1 VVGPELSLITGTTTT
16 VQVPGTRAAGRR
28 RGDLLAVVV
37 LVALPVVVFGIPA
50 LLGHAVLPG
59 DDLTQNFPLRVLAGR
74 QIRTGQLPLYN
85 PYIWG
90 GAPLL
95 AGWNAA
101 AAYPLT
107 FLFAVLPGTAAWTLN
122 MIVTWA
128 VAGLGMFCFLRALR
142 LASLPSLLG
151 AVTFA
156 FAGAMPAQVA
166 HLGLVAGLSWV
177 PLQLL
182 SVLRLTGEAR
192 GAASRLRWAVV
203 LAGTFG
209 LTILAG
215 EPRAIADA
223 GVIVVIYAA
232 WRITRLGRRAGPAA
246 ASVAAGW
253 IAGGLVLG
261 LCLGAVQWLPGLAV
275 IGTSQRGASS
285 VALFNSGSLPH
296 RWLLLML
303 VPDLLGGS
311 GSLGQPA
318 FFANYNLAEVT
329 GYAGILPLVAAAAL
343 LGRLRLRPR
352 LPEWA
357 VWHVMALAGLVLALG
372 GNTPAGP
379 LLARLP
385 LFGGLRLQ
393 SRNLLIVD
401 LALAVLLAY
410 WADQPLSDRGRRLL
424 RGRGGGRLDLGTAL
438 GVLPALVMIAV
449 AVAGLTWGAGLL
461 HWLRAGPGAAG
472 AAGPLRPWLV
482 PYALIGAG
490 AIAFVI
496 FGRRLPPRLR
506 SRWLGGL
513 IAVDLVVFTILC
525 VVAVL
530 PGLGRGPGPGGG
542 AAAAGR
548 GGQAAAALPSAHPG
562 GPAPAPAPATGGPA
576 PARATG
582 GPRPIAALGYP
593 GRFAIYD
600 PDQAAAHELPL
611 LGPPDL
617 NAISATPSVQGY
629 TSLVDGFYAAA
640 TGAHQAMG
648 QGQDVLAPRAVGD
661 GTLDQLNTSVLLTP
675 PAYLITAD
683 GGAGSRAGPP
693 AGPPGTG
700 HRDIAAGHKA
710 TWYFAAPLRVSRLEV
725 PDADAR
731 QDAAAG
737 TQIGLM
743 TAGGLTRWFAASA
756 PRASRLAIT
765 LPRPV
770 TGVAVV
776 AQAGGRPS
784 HLGPLSITDTNGN
797 VFVADG
803 QLQDALVP
811 PRWGYA
817 GHDGSFAVFV
827 DRFAR
832 GPLSL
837 QALPGRPAAGASV
850 RRVSGPAAVPSA
862 AAVSSPHGIRV
873 IRSVTAIAGWSAIWR
888 PRHGPPVTLAVG
900 RAGLVQAVDV
910 PPGTGIVTWRYLPP
924 WFPAGFGLSLAA
936 AAFILVLLAGCAA
949 CARRPSRP
957 AAAPGERGRAGAGQ
971 GGSMVCTDK

>member
-1 VVGPELSLITGTTTT
+1 
-16 VQVPGTRAAGRR
+16 VPGTRASGHR
-28 RGDLLAVVV
+28 RGDLLAIAI
-37 LVALPVVVFGIPA
+37 LVALPVIIFGIPA
-50 LLGHAVLPG
+50 VLGHAVLPG

-74 QIRTGQLPLYN
+74 QIRGGQLPLYD

-95 AGWNAA
+95 ASWNAA

-128 VAGLGMFCFLRALR
+128 VAGLGMFVFLRALR

-177 PLQLL
+177 PVQLL
-182 SVLRLTGEAR
+182 SVLRLTETR
-192 GAASRLRWAVV
+192 GAASRLRWIAV

-215 EPRAIADA
+215 EPRAVADA

-232 WRITRLGRRAGPAA
+232 WRIARLGRRSGPAA
-246 ASVAAGW
+246 VFAAAGSV
-253 IAGGLVLG
+253 AGGLVLG
-261 LCLGAVQWLPGLAV
+261 ICLGAVQWLPGLAV

-311 GSLGQPA
+311 GSLGQPV

-357 VWHVMALAGLVLALG
+357 IWHVMALVGFVLALG
-372 GNTPAGP
+372 GNTPAGS
-379 LLARLP
+379 LLVHLP

-393 SRNLLIVD
+393 SRNILVAD
-401 LALAVLLAY
+401 LALAVLVAY
-410 WADQPLSDRGRRLL
+410 WADQPLSDKSRRFLRARGRRV
-424 RGRGGGRLDLGTAL
+424 DLEMIL
-438 GVLPALVMIAV
+438 GLLPALAMIV
-449 AVAGLTWGAGLL
+449 VVVLGLTSGTGLL

-482 PYALIGAG
+482 PYAVIGAG
-490 AIAFVI
+490 AIAFVV
-496 FGRRLPPRLR
+496 FGRRLQPRLR

-513 IAVDLVVFTILC
+513 IAIDLVVFAILS

-530 PGLGRGPGPGGG
+530 PGLGGGPDPGRG
-542 AAAAGR
+542 ANAAAGR
-548 GGQAAAALPSAHPG
+548 GGQATAAPSGHSGGPAAA
-562 GPAPAPAPATGGPA
+562 PAPAPAP
-576 PARATG
+576 

-600 PDQAAAHELPL
+600 PDQIAAHELPI
-611 LGPPDL
+611 LGAPDL
-617 NAISATPSVQGY
+617 NAASATPSVQGY

-661 GTLDQLNTSVLLTP
+661 GTLDQLNTSALLTP
-675 PAYLITAD
+675 SAYLITAA
-683 GGAGSRAGPP
+683 GAGTAAGPGP
-693 AGPPGTG
+693 VAGPEPAAGPSGGG
-700 HRDIAAGHKA
+700 HRDIAANHKA
-710 TWYFAAPLRVSRLEV
+710 TWYFATPLRVSRLEV

-737 TQIGLM
+737 TRIGLM

-756 PRASRLAIT
+756 PGASRLAIS
-765 LPRPV
+765 LPHAV

-797 VFVADG
+797 VFVANG

-827 DRFAR
+827 DHLAR

-837 QALPGRPAAGASV
+837 EALPGRPAAGASV
-850 RRVSGPAAVPSA
+850 RQAGGSAANPTA

-873 IRSVTAIAGWSAIWR
+873 IRSVTAIAGWSATWH
-888 PRHGPPVTLAVG
+888 PRHGRPVTLAVG

-910 PPGTGIVTWRYLPP
+910 PPGRGVVTWRYLPP
-924 WFPAGFGLSLAA
+924 WFPAGLVLSLASG
-936 AAFILVLLAGCAA
+936 AFILFLLAGCAA
-949 CARRPSRP
+949 CARGPR
-957 AAAPGERGRAGAGQ
+957 RATYAR
-971 GGSMVCTDK
+971 SES

>member
-1 VVGPELSLITGTTTT
+1 MAAPPVLLALFFASGFAGLMYELLWVRELALVFGNTAQSAATTLA
-16 VQVPGTRAAGRR
+16 VFFLGLSAGQRIAGRRAAGAA
-28 RGDLLAVVV
+28 D
-37 LVALPVVVFGIPA
+37 
-50 LLGHAVLPG
+50 
-59 DDLTQNFPLRVLAGR
+59 PLRVYAVLEA
-74 QIRTGQLPLYN
+74 LV
-85 PYIWG
+85 
-90 GAPLL
+90 
-95 AGWNAA
+95 AA
-101 AAYPLT
+101 SASTY
-107 FLFAVLPGTAAWTLN
+107 FAVLPLYGALAPALFAWTETGAFAATAARVAFAAGALLALCLCMGATLPV
-122 MIVTWA
+122 MGHLLVRRADALAPTFGVLYA
-128 VAGLGMFCFLRALR
+128 VQTIGGA
-142 LASLPSLLG
+142 LG
-151 AVTFA
+151 A
-156 FAGAMPAQVA
+156 
-166 HLGLVAGLSWV
+166 L
-177 PLQLL
+177 
-182 SVLRLTGEAR
+182 
-192 GAASRLRWAVV
+192 
-203 LAGTFG
+203 
-209 LTILAG
+209 
-215 EPRAIADA
+215 
-223 GVIVVIYAA
+223 
-232 WRITRLGRRAGPAA
+232 
-246 ASVAAGW
+246 AAGF
-253 IAGGLVLG
+253 
-261 LCLGAVQWLPGLAV
+261 WLPGLIGFRRTYLLAMGLSAGVAGLAYLASRAATARKVPTPESAV
-275 IGTSQRGASS
+275 GTVRAHASNADPRHRLAVGIACVSGFAALAVEVLWTHMFSQALHNSVYS
-285 VALFNSGSLPH
+285 FAAILVTFLVALGIGSL
-296 RWLLLML
+296 L
-303 VPDLLGGS
+303 
-311 GSLGQPA
+311 
-318 FFANYNLAEVT
+318 
-329 GYAGILPLVAAAAL
+329 AAAL
-343 LGRLRLRPR
+343 ARAATRRP
-352 LPEWA
+352 
-357 VWHVMALAGLVLALG
+357 LA
-372 GNTPAGP
+372 P
-379 LLARLP
+379 
-385 LFGGLRLQ
+385 
-393 SRNLLIVD
+393 
-401 LALAVLLAY
+401 LAVLLAY
-410 WADQPLSDRGRRLL
+410 WADQPLSDKGRRLL
-424 RGRGGGRLDLGTAL
+424 RGRGGGRLDLETAL
-438 GVLPALVMIAV
+438 GMLPALAMIAV

-472 AAGPLRPWLV
+472 AVGPLRPWLV

-496 FGRRLPPRLR
+496 FGRRLPARLR
-506 SRWLGGL
+506 SRWLGTL
-513 IAVDLVVFTILC
+513 VAVDLVVFTILC

-542 AAAAGR
+542 AAAAAGR
-548 GGQAAAALPSAHPG
+548 GGQAATALPSAHPG
-562 GPAPAPAPATGGPA
+562 GPAAGP
-576 PARATG
+576 ATG
-582 GPRPIAALGYP
+582 GPRPVAALGYP

-611 LGPPDL
+611 LGAPDL

-675 PAYLITAD
+675 PAYLITAA
-683 GGAGSRAGPP
+683 GGAGSRAGDAGSRAWPP

-700 HRDIAAGHKA
+700 RRDIAAGHRA

-784 HLGPLSITDTNGN
+784 QLGPLSITDTDGN

-827 DRFAR
+827 DRLAR

-850 RRVSGPAAVPSA
+850 RRVSGPAAGPTA

-873 IRSVTAIAGWSAIWR
+873 IRSVTAIAGWSATWH

-910 PPGTGIVTWRYLPP
+910 PPGTGMVTWRYLPP
-924 WFPAGFGLSLAA
+924 WFPAGFALSLAA
-936 AAFILVLLAGCAA
+936 ALILVLLAGCAA
-949 CARRPSRP
+949 CARRPRRP
-957 AAAPGERGRAGAGQ
+957 AADPGERGRAAPGQ

>member
-1 VVGPELSLITGTTTT
+1 
-16 VQVPGTRAAGRR
+16 
-28 RGDLLAVVV
+28 
-37 LVALPVVVFGIPA
+37 
-50 LLGHAVLPG
+50 
-59 DDLTQNFPLRVLAGR
+59 
-74 QIRTGQLPLYN
+74 
-85 PYIWG
+85 
-90 GAPLL
+90 
-95 AGWNAA
+95 
-101 AAYPLT
+101 
-107 FLFAVLPGTAAWTLN
+107 
-122 MIVTWA
+122 
-128 VAGLGMFCFLRALR
+128 
-142 LASLPSLLG
+142 
-151 AVTFA
+151 
-156 FAGAMPAQVA
+156 VA
-166 HLGLVAGLSWV
+166 HLGLVAGVSWV
-177 PLQLL
+177 PVQLL
-182 SVLRLTGEAR
+182 GVLRLTETR
-192 GAASRLRWAVV
+192 GAASRLRWIAV
-203 LAGTFG
+203 LAATFG

-232 WRITRLGRRAGPAA
+232 WRVARLGRRPGPAA
-246 ASVAAGW
+246 VPVAAGSV
-253 IAGGLVLG
+253 AGGLVLG
-261 LCLGAVQWLPGLAV
+261 ICLGAVQWLPGLAV

-357 VWHVMALAGLVLALG
+357 IWHVMALVGFVLALG
-372 GNTPAGP
+372 GNTPAGS
-379 LLARLP
+379 LLVHLP

-393 SRNLLIVD
+393 SRNILVAD
-401 LALAVLLAY
+401 LALAVLFAY
-410 WADQPLSDRGRRLL
+410 WADQPLSDKSRRFLRARG
-424 RGRGGGRLDLGTAL
+424 GRGVDLETVL
-438 GVLPALVMIAV
+438 GLLPALAMIV
-449 AVAGLTWGAGLL
+449 VVVLGLTWGTGLL

-490 AIAFVI
+490 AIAFVV
-496 FGRRLPPRLR
+496 FGRRLQPRQR

-513 IAVDLVVFTILC
+513 IAIDLIVFAVLS

-530 PGLGRGPGPGGG
+530 PGLGGGPGPGRG
-542 AAAAGR
+542 ANAAAGR
-548 GGQAAAALPSAHPG
+548 GGQAAAAPSGHSG
-562 GPAPAPAPATGGPA
+562 GPAAAPAP
-576 PARATG
+576 

-600 PDQAAAHELPL
+600 PDQIAAHELPI
-611 LGPPDL
+611 LGAPDL
-617 NAISATPSVQGY
+617 NAASATPSVQGY

-661 GTLDQLNTSVLLTP
+661 GTLDQLNTSALLTP
-675 PAYLITAD
+675 SAYLITK
-683 GGAGSRAGPP
+683 AGPGRA
-693 AGPPGTG
+693 AGPSGGG
-700 HRDIAAGHKA
+700 HRDIAANHKA
-710 TWYFAAPLRVSRLEV
+710 TWYFATPLRVSRLEV

-756 PRASRLAIT
+756 PSASRLAIS
-765 LPRPV
+765 LPHPV

-797 VFVADG
+797 VFVANG

-827 DRFAR
+827 DHLAR

-837 QALPGRPAAGASV
+837 EALPGRPASGASV
-850 RRVSGPAAVPSA
+850 RLAGGSAANPTA
-862 AAVSSPHGIRV
+862 AAVFSPRGIRV
-873 IRSVTAIAGWSAIWR
+873 IRSVTAIAGWSATWH
-888 PRHGPPVTLAVG
+888 PQHGRPVTLAVG

-910 PPGTGIVTWRYLPP
+910 PPGRGVVTWRYQPP
-924 WFPAGFGLSLAA
+924 WFPAGLVLSLAA
-936 AAFILVLLAGCAA
+936 AAFILFLLAGCTAY
-949 CARRPSRP
+949 AR
-957 AAAPGERGRAGAGQ
+957 ARAGPHILDLRHDRVRFTR
-971 GGSMVCTDK
+971 VCGRQVRDKWLPRGNSGR

>member
-1 VVGPELSLITGTTTT
+1 MVGPELSLITRTTT
-16 VQVPGTRAAGRR
+16 VHVPGTRASGHR
-28 RGDLLAVVV
+28 RGDLLAIAI
-37 LVALPVVVFGIPA
+37 LVALPVIIFGIPA
-50 LLGHAVLPG
+50 VLGHAVLPG

-74 QIRTGQLPLYN
+74 QIRGGQLPLFD

-95 AGWNAA
+95 ATWNAA

-128 VAGLGMFCFLRALR
+128 VAGLGMFVFLRALR

-177 PLQLL
+177 PVQLL
-182 SVLRLTGEAR
+182 SVLRLTETR
-192 GAASRLRWAVV
+192 GAASRLRWIAV

-232 WRITRLGRRAGPAA
+232 WQVARLGRRSGPAA
-246 ASVAAGW
+246 VSAAAGSV
-253 IAGGLVLG
+253 AGGLVLG
-261 LCLGAVQWLPGLAV
+261 ICLGAVQWLPGLAV

-357 VWHVMALAGLVLALG
+357 IWHVMALVGFVLALG
-372 GNTPAGP
+372 GNTPAGS
-379 LLARLP
+379 LLVHLP

-393 SRNLLIVD
+393 SRNILVAD
-401 LALAVLLAY
+401 LALAVLFAY
-410 WADQPLSDRGRRLL
+410 WADQPLSDKSRRFLRARGGRRV
-424 RGRGGGRLDLGTAL
+424 DLETIL
-438 GVLPALVMIAV
+438 GLLPALAMIV
-449 AVAGLTWGAGLL
+449 VVVLGLTWGTGLL

-490 AIAFVI
+490 AIAFVV
-496 FGRRLPPRLR
+496 FGRRLQPRLR

-513 IAVDLVVFTILC
+513 IAIDLVVFTILS

-530 PGLGRGPGPGGG
+530 PGLGGGPDPGRG
-542 AAAAGR
+542 ANAAAGR
-548 GGQAAAALPSAHPG
+548 GGQAAAAPSGHSGAGGGPG
-562 GPAPAPAPATGGPA
+562 TGAGPAPHRGAG
-576 PARATG
+576 
-582 GPRPIAALGYP
+582 IP

-600 PDQAAAHELPL
+600 PDQIAAHELPI
-611 LGPPDL
+611 LGAPDL
-617 NAISATPSVQGY
+617 NAASATPSVQGY

-661 GTLDQLNTSVLLTP
+661 GTLDQLNTSALLTP
-675 PAYLITAD
+675 SAYLITA
-683 GGAGSRAGPP
+683 AGPGTAAGPCRPWP
-693 AGPPGTG
+693 AAARPGPGIAISPRTTRPPGT
-700 HRDIAAGHKA
+700 
-710 TWYFAAPLRVSRLEV
+710 S
-725 PDADAR
+725 
-731 QDAAAG
+731 
-737 TQIGLM
+737 
-743 TAGGLTRWFAASA
+743 
-756 PRASRLAIT
+756 
-765 LPRPV
+765 
-770 TGVAVV
+770 
-776 AQAGGRPS
+776 
-784 HLGPLSITDTNGN
+784 
-797 VFVADG
+797 
-803 QLQDALVP
+803 P
-811 PRWGYA
+811 PRCGCR
-817 GHDGSFAVFV
+817 GS
-827 DRFAR
+827 RC
-832 GPLSL
+832 PTPT
-837 QALPGRPAAGASV
+837 PGR
-850 RRVSGPAAVPSA
+850 
-862 AAVSSPHGIRV
+862 
-873 IRSVTAIAGWSAIWR
+873 T
-888 PRHGPPVTLAVG
+888 
-900 RAGLVQAVDV
+900 
-910 PPGTGIVTWRYLPP
+910 
-924 WFPAGFGLSLAA
+924 
-936 AAFILVLLAGCAA
+936 
-949 CARRPSRP
+949 RRPGPRS
-957 AAAPGERGRAGAGQ
+957 
-971 GGSMVCTDK
+971 GS

>member
-1 VVGPELSLITGTTTT
+1 MVGPELSLTTRTAT
-16 VQVPGTRAAGRR
+16 VHVPGTRAAGHR
-28 RGDLLAVVV
+28 RGDLLAIAI
-37 LVALPVVVFGIPA
+37 LIALPVIIFGIPA
-50 LLGHAVLPG
+50 VLGHAVLPG
-59 DDLTQNFPLRVLAGR
+59 DDLTQNFPLRVLAGH
-74 QIRTGQLPLYN
+74 QIRGGQLPLYD
-85 PYIWG
+85 PYSWG

-95 AGWNAA
+95 ASWNAA

-128 VAGLGMFCFLRALR
+128 VAGLGMFFFLRALR
-142 LASLPSLLG
+142 LGSLPSLLG

-177 PLQLL
+177 PVQLL
-182 SVLRLTGEAR
+182 SVLRLTETR
-192 GAASRLRWAVV
+192 GATSRLRWTAV

-223 GVIVVIYAA
+223 AVIVVIYAA
-232 WRITRLGRRAGPAA
+232 WRLTRLGRDSGPAA
-246 ASVAAGW
+246 LSVAAGSV
-253 IAGGLVLG
+253 AGGLVLG
-261 LCLGAVQWLPGLAV
+261 ICLGAVQWLPGLAV
-275 IGTSQRGASS
+275 IGASQRGASS

-357 VWHVMALAGLVLALG
+357 VWHVMALVGFVLALG
-372 GNTPAGP
+372 GNTPAGS
-379 LLARLP
+379 LLVHLP

-393 SRNLLIVD
+393 SRNVLVAD
-401 LALAVLLAY
+401 LALAVLFAY
-410 WADQPLSDRGRRLL
+410 WADQPLGDMSRRFLRAPGGRRM
-424 RGRGGGRLDLGTAL
+424 DLETVL
-438 GVLPALVMIAV
+438 GVLPALAMIV
-449 AVAGLTWGAGLL
+449 VVVLGLTWSTGLL

-490 AIAFVI
+490 AIAFVV
-496 FGRRLPPRLR
+496 FERRLQPRPR
-506 SRWLGGL
+506 SRWLAGL
-513 IAVDLVVFTILC
+513 IAIDLVVFAILG

-530 PGLGRGPGPGGG
+530 PGLGSGPGPGRG
-542 AAAAGR
+542 ADAAAGR
-548 GGQAAAALPSAHPG
+548 GGQAAAAPPSGHSGAA
-562 GPAPAPAPATGGPA
+562 APAP
-576 PARATG
+576 
-582 GPRPIAALGYP
+582 GPRPIAALGFP

-600 PDQAAAHELPL
+600 PDQIAARELPV
-611 LGPPDL
+611 LGAPDL
-617 NAISATPSVQGY
+617 NAISGTPSVQGY

-661 GTLDQLNTSVLLTP
+661 GTLDQLNTSALLTP
-675 PAYLITAD
+675 FAYLITAV
-683 GGAGSRAGPP
+683 GPGAAAGPGP
-693 AGPPGTG
+693 AAGPSGTG
-700 HRDIAAGHKA
+700 RRDIAANHKA
-710 TWYFAAPLRVSRLEV
+710 TWYFATPLRVSRLEV

-743 TAGGLTRWFAASA
+743 TEGGLMRWFAVSA
-756 PRASRLAIT
+756 PSASRLAIS
-765 LPRPV
+765 LPHPV

-784 HLGPLSITDTNGN
+784 HLGPLSITGTNGD
-797 VFVADG
+797 VFIANG

-827 DRFAR
+827 DHLAR

-837 QALPGRPAAGASV
+837 QALPGRPAVGASV
-850 RRVSGPAAVPSA
+850 RLAGGSATNPAA
-862 AAVSSPHGIRV
+862 AAVFSPHGIRV
-873 IRSVTAIAGWSAIWR
+873 IRSVTAIAGWSATWH
-888 PRHGPPVTLAVG
+888 PRHGAPVTLAVS

-910 PPGTGIVTWRYLPP
+910 PPGRGMVTWRYQPP
-924 WFPAGFGLSLAA
+924 WFRAGLVLSLAA
-936 AAFILVLLAGCAA
+936 AAFIVFLLAGCAA
-949 CARRPSRP
+949 WAPRPRQVTH
-957 AAAPGERGRAGAGQ
+957 PGSA
-971 GGSMVCTDK
+971 S

>member
-1 VVGPELSLITGTTTT
+1 MGPELSLTTRTAT
-16 VQVPGTRAAGRR
+16 VHVPGAPASGHRH
-28 RGDLLAVVV
+28 GDLLAVVI
-37 LVALPVVVFGIPA
+37 LIALPVIIFGVPA
-50 LLGHAVLPG
+50 LFGHAVLPG

-74 QIRTGQLPLYN
+74 QIRGGQLPLYD

-95 AGWNAA
+95 ASWNAA

-128 VAGLGMFCFLRALR
+128 VAGLGTFLFLRALR
-142 LASLPSLLG
+142 LGSLASLLG
-151 AVTFA
+151 AVSFA

-166 HLGLVAGLSWV
+166 HLGLVAGMSWV
-177 PLQLL
+177 PVQLL
-182 SVLRLTGEAR
+182 SVLRLTEAR
-192 GAASRLRWAVV
+192 GTGSRLRWIAV

-232 WRITRLGRRAGPAA
+232 WRVTRLGRRPGPAA
-246 ASVAAGW
+246 VSVAAGSV
-253 IAGGLVLG
+253 AGGLVLG
-261 LCLGAVQWLPGLAV
+261 ICLGAVQWLPGLAV

-329 GYAGILPLVAAAAL
+329 GYVGILPLVAAAAL

-357 VWHVMALAGLVLALG
+357 VWHVIALVGFVLALG
-372 GNTPAGP
+372 GNTPAGS
-379 LLARLP
+379 LLVHLP
-385 LFGGLRLQ
+385 LFSGLRLQ
-393 SRNLLIVD
+393 SRNILVAD
-401 LALAVLLAY
+401 LALAVLFAY
-410 WADQPLSDRGRRLL
+410 WADRPLGDKSRRFLRAPGGRRV
-424 RGRGGGRLDLGTAL
+424 DLETVL
-438 GVLPALVMIAV
+438 GVLPALAMIVVV
-449 AVAGLTWGAGLL
+449 ALGLAWGTGLL
-461 HWLRAGPGAAG
+461 HWLRAGPGTAG
-472 AAGPLRPWLV
+472 AAAPLRPWLV

-490 AIAFVI
+490 AIAFVVV
-496 FGRRLPPRLR
+496 GRRLQPRLR

-513 IAVDLVVFTILC
+513 VAIDLVVFTVLG

-530 PGLGRGPGPGGG
+530 PGLSGPGPGPGAG
-542 AAAAGR
+542 AAAAR
-548 GGQAAAALPSAHPG
+548 SGQAAAVPPG
-562 GPAPAPAPATGGPA
+562 HAGAAATA
-576 PARATG
+576 PAR
-582 GPRPIAALGYP
+582 GPRPIAALGFP

-600 PDQAAAHELPL
+600 PDQIAAGELPI
-611 LGPPDL
+611 LGAPDL
-617 NAISATPSVQGY
+617 NAASATPSVQGY
-629 TSLVDGFYAAA
+629 TSLVDAFYAAA

-661 GTLDQLNTSVLLTP
+661 GTLDQLNTSALLTP
-675 PAYLITAD
+675 SAYLIT
-683 GGAGSRAGPP
+683 GSGPGPAAGP
-693 AGPPGTG
+693 AGTG
-700 HRDIAAGHKA
+700 HRDIAANHKA
-710 TWYFAAPLRVSRLEV
+710 TWYFATPLRVSRLEV

-743 TAGGLTRWFAASA
+743 TAGGMTRWFTASA
-756 PRASRLAIT
+756 PIASRLAIS
-765 LPRPV
+765 LPHPV
-770 TGVAVV
+770 TGIAVV

-797 VFVADG
+797 VFVANG

-827 DRFAR
+827 DHLAR

-837 QALPGRPAAGASV
+837 EALPGRPAAGASV
-850 RRVSGPAAVPSA
+850 RLAGGSAANPTA
-862 AAVSSPHGIRV
+862 AAVFSPHGIRV
-873 IRSVTAIAGWSAIWR
+873 IRSVTAIAGWSATWH
-888 PRHGPPVTLAVG
+888 PRHGRPAELAVG

-910 PPGTGIVTWRYLPP
+910 PPGRGVVTWRYQPP
-924 WFPAGFGLSLAA
+924 WFPAGLALSLAA
-936 AAFILVLLAGCAA
+936 AAVILVLLAGYAVDE
-949 CARRPSRP
+949 RRPRRTGS
-957 AAAPGERGRAGAGQ
+957 ARGRRRGKVAAWCTPASEGADEHGDAQRISAGP
-971 GGSMVCTDK
+971 GG